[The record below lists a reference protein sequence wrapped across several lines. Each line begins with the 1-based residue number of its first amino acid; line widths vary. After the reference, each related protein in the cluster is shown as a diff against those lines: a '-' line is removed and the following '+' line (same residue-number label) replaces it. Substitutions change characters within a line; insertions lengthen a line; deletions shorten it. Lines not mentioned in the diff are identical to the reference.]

1 LQEKESHLEIGDP
14 GEVHGGRHEKE
25 APEEEPGV
33 VVQSVQVRRSQRVVE
48 SSKARGEVGETSKV

>member
-1 LQEKESHLEIGDP
+1 MQEEKSHLEEGEP
-14 GEVHGGRHEKE
+14 GEIYGGCHEKE

-33 VVQSVQVRRSQRVVE
+33 VVQSVQVRRSQRVLE

>member
-1 LQEKESHLEIGDP
+1 MQEEESHLEIGDP

-33 VVQSVQVRRSQRVVE
+33 VVQSVQVRRGQGVIEGSE
-48 SSKARGEVGETSKV
+48 ARG